1 MTIKINY
8 LGNHFPPEII
18 RRAISPQTRR
28 ETAECLRAKATF
40 AFFMP
45 ARLARRRLQH
55 FNAPPLT
62 ARVIV
67 TLAAS

>member
-1 MTIKINY
+1 VTIDDDQDQLFRQPLPSRDY
-8 LGNHFPPEII
+8 QAGDLE
-18 RRAISPQTRR
+18 RD
-28 ETAECLRAKATF
+28 AECLRAKATF
-40 AFFMP
+40 VFFMP

-62 ARVIV
+62 GRVIV